1 MAEKTRVVIV
11 GGGHNGLVAAGYLGR
26 AGLNVQVL
34 ERRDVVG
41 GAAVTEEWFPGYKIS
56 TCSYICHILQQKVI
70 DDLELRRYGFH
81 VYPIDPSR
89 VHPFPNGKALTL
101 WHDDEKTAEELR
113 KLSPEDADAWLE
125 WAELW
130 HRAVRIL
137 SDYYLSTPPSLA
149 ELSERFRQE
158 GEEELLETLLTVPLR
173 DLINR
178 YFVSDEVKAAVSTGA
193 MDMGDISAPGSA
205 YISAL
210 YRYSAFR
217 EDTENYGIVRGGMG
231 SITQSLARSAEAAGV
246 SIRTGAEVGR
256 ILTSN
261 GRATGVE
268 LVDGELVDADIVLS
282 NADPKRTFLKLMDGA
297 NLDEEFVDEVKA
309 LKTQSASAKFLCAL
323 SELPDFSGHLGSEY
337 NPEHLAMIS
346 LCPTVEQCE
355 TSWNDAKNGR
365 ITDDTD
371 NPGPDPLRVRQDGR
385 TGGPSRAVDVGLFP
399 AAPCPGRLLAR
410 DAAAVR
416 RAAHRRGV
424 QVRTQ
429 FQGGHNRLDTA
440 DPGGHRGAHRPHRWQ
455 HKASRHGPAADDV
468 TSAPAGVVRL
478 PDTGRGP
485 VHVRRRDASWRRGD
499 GRART
504 QCRPRCAGRPGPLN
518 TRSVWRPDKDEVVVE
533 HGAVAT
539 AHPIASRRSASTSS

>member
-41 GAAVTEEWFPGYKIS
+41 GRRGDRGVVPRLQDLHMFLHLPHPSTEGDRRPGAAQVRLPRLPYRSI
-56 TCSYICHILQQKVI
+56 
-70 DDLELRRYGFH
+70 
-81 VYPIDPSR
+81 PS
-89 VHPFPNGKALTL
+89 PSFPNGKALTL

-137 SDYYLSTPPSLA
+137 SDYYLSTLPSLA

-173 DLINR
+173 DLIDR

-193 MDMGDISAPGSA
+193 MDMGRHKRAGQRLHLRALQVTAHSERTPRTTESSAAAWAPSP
-205 YISAL
+205 S
-210 YRYSAFR
+210 RW
-217 EDTENYGIVRGGMG
+217 
-231 SITQSLARSAEAAGV
+231 ARSAEAAGV

-268 LVDGELVDADIVLS
+268 LVDGEVVDADVVLS

-297 NLDEEFVDEVKA
+297 NLDEEFVDDVKA

-346 LCPTVEQCE
+346 LCPHRGAVRDELERRQE
-355 TSWNDAKNGR
+355 RPDHG
-365 ITDDTD
+365 DTD

-440 DPGGHRGAHRPHRWQ
+440 DPEDIEERIGLTDGNIRHLDMVR
-455 HKASRHGPAADDV
+455 SR
-468 TSAPAGVVRL
+468 
-478 PDTGRGP
+478 
-485 VHVRRRDASWRRGD
+485 
-499 GRART
+499 
-504 QCRPRCAGRPGPLN
+504 
-518 TRSVWRPDKDEVVVE
+518 
-533 HGAVAT
+533 
-539 AHPIASRRSASTSS
+539 